1 MLATFIHTAGLT
13 GTEVGVAAATAFVN
27 QKLLNAL
34 FGEAA
39 MVELVG
45 RARRRLDEALVETF
59 EEERRRFDVLA
70 PSPEELE
77 ALAADL
83 RDAADELRR
92 LPAVV
97 PMEALPLFDRPRD
110 DARAPADPSVPG
122 SAEGVDAGAS
132 AAR

>member
-27 QKLLNAL
+27 QKLLGAL

-70 PSPEELE
+70 PSPEELDG
-77 ALAADL
+77 LAAEL
-83 RDAADELRR
+83 HEAADELRR
-92 LPAVV
+92 LPTVV
-97 PMEALPLFDRPRD
+97 PMDAVALFGRSG
-110 DARAPADPSVPG
+110 DAARTAAGESDA
-122 SAEGVDAGAS
+122 AEGVDSGTS
-132 AAR
+132 TPR

>member
-27 QKLLNAL
+27 QKLLGAL

-45 RARRRLDEALVETF
+45 RARRRLDDVLVETF
-59 EEERRRFDVLA
+59 DEERRRFEGLA
-70 PSPEELE
+70 TGPEELE

-83 RDAADELRR
+83 RAAAAELRE

-97 PMEALPLFDRPRD
+97 PT
-110 DARAPADPSVPG
+110 DAVAMFH
-122 SAEGVDAGAS
+122 GATTGRS
-132 AAR
+132 TRR